1 MKIHDR
7 DTIEI
12 RGKKIVILG
21 LAMSGAA
28 AAKLAVRQGADVF
41 VSDNQD
47 TPALQ
52 GTLTDL
58 IVLGISGEL
67 GQHSDQ
73 IYAADLWIISPGIAQ
88 DSELV
93 QKAQYL
99 LSARSNF
106 PAGSLKRQ
114 SWPLRVATVKPR
126 LPICWPK

>member
-7 DTIEI
+7 ATIEI
-12 RGKKIVILG
+12 HGKKIVILG
-21 LAMSGAA
+21 LALSGAA

-67 GQHSDQ
+67 GQHSDL

-93 QKAQYL
+93 QKAQ
-99 LSARSNF
+99 SNGIPIISEIEF
-106 PAGSLKRQ
+106 ASFHFKIC
-114 SWPLRVATVKPR
+114 RVVIVNCF
-126 LPICWPK
+126 IC